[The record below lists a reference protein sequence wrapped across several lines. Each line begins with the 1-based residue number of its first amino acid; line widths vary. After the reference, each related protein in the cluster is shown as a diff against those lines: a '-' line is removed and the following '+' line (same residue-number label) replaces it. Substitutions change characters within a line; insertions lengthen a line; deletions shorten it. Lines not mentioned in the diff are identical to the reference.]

1 MGGGNFMRSPLASL
15 PPVKLDSLTKWEQM
29 KIRKSRMKRRAHRR
43 RGLDRKLAH
52 MNNPSTANMEDSESK
67 DEVFDKDD
75 EEDEG
80 HMPYD
85 SRDERD
91 HFDPGYY
98 YYHHD
103 FAASQDL
110 DD

>member
-1 MGGGNFMRSPLASL
+1 MALSHKAPLSMGGGNFMRSPLASL

-29 KIRKSRMKRRAHRR
+29 KIH
-43 RGLDRKLAH
+43 RKLAH

-85 SRDERD
+85 SSDERD